1 MSNVTKTKAIII
13 VVITTVS
20 MLIPTAAYPL
30 GVGNI
35 KLQSRLNENL
45 KAEIELLD
53 SANEDLSGLH
63 VNLAPL
69 GKFVEAK
76 IPWSYFLKNIN
87 IKPVKK
93 ANGSI
98 LIELSSREVLKEVFL
113 SFILEISWSKGLSYR
128 EFTILLDPPDDY
140 NLSVVSAVPKTKPV
154 INNMLQFSTTE
165 GSKKT
170 AKKDNA
176 QYGPIKPSD
185 YIRGIAKK
193 IRYDDVSIEQ
203 MVIALFKANPEAFFT
218 DNINALV
225 IKKMLKIP
233 AKKEALQISR
243 KEALEQVNL
252 QNNMWKERSTAKA
265 QVPQIAIDIA
275 KNNSQTPLNNS
286 GTKIT
291 KSVSSIPNHGKK
303 ANEKQLAGTSSA
315 EILAILDKLDKLEQ
329 KIEVMQ
335 NILVSKDRLTI
346 SPVSGNEPPVN
357 EKTEPSALSSENLA
371 LIAKQDA
378 LEKQVAIMQTM
389 LTSKDELIATLQEK
403 NKAITAL
410 QVEPTPQ
417 SVATTKE
424 LKKDNAVVT
433 EIVTTT
439 TFSSIMQELKANSML
454 LLQIGAGGIFLG
466 LIGYFLRF
474 KRKKKQEKAEADAIN
489 EYLKPLDITK
499 SSFKNLSV
507 SINDFLSNS
516 HLHGIEVEHS
526 EMDICTE
533 ADVYLSYSK
542 YENAESLMRQAIKD
556 SPENFEYKLKL
567 LEVFLASENKI
578 AFASYKRQLAS
589 VIEHKDE
596 DFWERL
602 VKIENEYKKRESM
615 KPQADENSGEN
626 TDVHKT
632 ANELLADNIKKTA
645 ESRRL
650 MRHYRV
656 NELLSDDNTEV
667 NPSAVVSIKPIDN
680 SQTTVDDEIIV
691 DMYDFDNTEVNP
703 SAVVSIKPIDNS
715 QTTEEDE
722 ITFDIYDFYDIEVKP
737 SAVASIKPIDNSQTT
752 EEDEIT
758 FDMYDFYDTEVKPSA
773 EASMKPIDNSQT
785 TEDDE
790 ITFDIYD
797 FYDIEV
803 KPSAEASVESID
815 NSQTTVDDEI
825 TFDMYDFDDE
835 LLSDFDDTEVK
846 PIADNN
852 IQDHR

>member
-13 VVITTVS
+13 IVITTVS

-140 NLSVVSAVPKTKPV
+140 NLSVVSAVSAVPKTKPV

-165 GSKKT
+165 GNKKT

-275 KNNSQTPLNNS
+275 KNNSQTPLDNS

-357 EKTEPSALSSENLA
+357 EKTEPSSPSSENLA

-389 LTSKDELIATLQEK
+389 LTSKDKLIATLQEK

-439 TFSSIMQELKANSML
+439 TFSSIMQELKTNSML

-474 KRKKKQEKAEADAIN
+474 KRKKRQEKAEADAIN

-650 MRHYRV
+650 MRHFRV
-656 NELLSDDNTEV
+656 NELLSDDDTKV
-667 NPSAVVSIKPIDN
+667 KPSAEASIKPIDN
-680 SQTTVDDEIIV
+680 SQTTVDDKITV
-691 DMYDFDNTEVNP
+691 DMYDFNNTEVKP
-703 SAVVSIKPIDNS
+703 SIKPIDNS
-715 QTTEEDE
+715 QITVEDE
-722 ITFDIYDFYDIEVKP
+722 ITFDIYDFDNTEVKP
-737 SAVASIKPIDNSQTT
+737 SAEASIKPIDNSQ
-752 EEDEIT
+752 IT
-758 FDMYDFYDTEVKPSA
+758 VE
-773 EASMKPIDNSQT
+773 
-785 TEDDE
+785 DE

-797 FYDIEV
+797 FDDIEV

-815 NSQTTVDDEI
+815 NSQTTEDDEIAFDIYDFYDAEVKPSAEANMESIDNSQTTVDDEI
-825 TFDMYDFDDE
+825 AFDMYDFDDE

-852 IQDHR
+852 IQNHR

>member
-30 GVGNI
+30 GIGNI
-35 KLQSRLNENL
+35 KLQSRLNEHL

-69 GKFVEAK
+69 GKFIEAN

-113 SFILEISWSKGLSYR
+113 SFILEINWSKGLSYR
-128 EFTILLDPPDDY
+128 EFTVLLDPPDDY

-154 INNMLQFSTTE
+154 IDNMLPFFTT
-165 GSKKT
+165 SINKKADKT
-170 AKKDNA
+170 DKKNGA

-233 AKKEALQISR
+233 ARKEALQLSR

-252 QNNMWKERSTAKA
+252 QNNMWKERTTAKA

-291 KSVSSIPNHGKK
+291 KPVSSIPNHGEK
-303 ANEKQLAGTSSA
+303 ANEKQLAGTSSSA
-315 EILAILDKLDKLEQ
+315 EILAILTKLDKLEQ

-410 QVEPTPQ
+410 QVELTPK

-424 LKKDNAVVT
+424 LKKDNAVAT
-433 EIVTTT
+433 EIVITT
-439 TFSSIMQELKANSML
+439 TFSSIMQELKTNSML
-454 LLQIGAGGIFLG
+454 LLQIGSGGIFLG

-489 EYLKPLDITK
+489 EYLKPLDLAK

-516 HLHGIEVEHS
+516 HLQGIEVEHS

-556 SPENFEYKLKL
+556 YPENFEYKLKL
-567 LEVFLASENKI
+567 LEVFLASENKT

-589 VIEHKDE
+589 IIQHKDE
-596 DFWERL
+596 DFWDRL
-602 VKIENEYKKRESM
+602 VKIENEYKTRESM
-615 KPQADENSGEN
+615 RPKAEESSGEN
-626 TDVHKT
+626 TDANKA
-632 ANELLADNIKKTA
+632 ANELLDNIQKTA

-650 MRHYRV
+650 MRHFRV
-656 NELLSDDNTEV
+656 NELLSDDDTEV
-667 NPSAVVSIKPIDN
+667 KPSAVVSIKPIDN

-691 DMYDFDNTEVNP
+691 DMYDFDNTEVKP

-715 QTTEEDE
+715 
-722 ITFDIYDFYDIEVKP
+722 
-737 SAVASIKPIDNSQTT
+737 
-752 EEDEIT
+752 
-758 FDMYDFYDTEVKPSA
+758 
-773 EASMKPIDNSQT
+773 
-785 TEDDE
+785 
-790 ITFDIYD
+790 
-797 FYDIEV
+797 
-803 KPSAEASVESID
+803 
-815 NSQTTVDDEI
+815 
-825 TFDMYDFDDE
+825 
-835 LLSDFDDTEVK
+835 
-846 PIADNN
+846 
-852 IQDHR
+852 

>member
-1 MSNVTKTKAIII
+1 MSNVTKTKTMII

-20 MLIPTAAYPL
+20 MLIPTAAYSL

-35 KLQSRLNENL
+35 KLQSRLNEHL

-69 GKFVEAK
+69 GKFVEAN
-76 IPWSYFLKNIN
+76 IPWSYFLKNMN
-87 IKPVKK
+87 IKPVKR

-98 LIELSSREVLKEVFL
+98 FIEISSREALKEVFL

-128 EFTILLDPPDDY
+128 EFTVLLDPPDDY
-140 NLSVVSAVPKTKPV
+140 NLSVVSAAPKTKPV
-154 INNMLQFSTTE
+154 INNVLQLSTTE
-165 GSKKT
+165 ANKKT

-218 DNINALV
+218 DNINSLM

-233 AKKEALQISR
+233 ARKEALQISR

-252 QNNMWKERSTAKA
+252 QNNIWKERVSAKA
-265 QVPQIAIDIA
+265 RVPQTAIDIA
-275 KNNSQTPLNNS
+275 KNNSQIPLDNS

-315 EILAILDKLDKLEQ
+315 EILAILDKLDK

-357 EKTEPSALSSENLA
+357 EKTEPSAPSSENLA

-378 LEKQVAIMQTM
+378 LEKQVAIMQKM
-389 LTSKDELIATLQEK
+389 LASKDDLIATLQEK
-403 NKAITAL
+403 NKALTAL
-410 QVEPTPQ
+410 QVEPTSK

-424 LKKDNAVVT
+424 LKKDNAVAT
-433 EIVTTT
+433 EVVTTT
-439 TFSSIMQELKANSML
+439 TFSSIMRELKTNSML
-454 LLQIGAGGIFLG
+454 LLQIGSGGVFLA
-466 LIGYFLRF
+466 LIAYFLRF
-474 KRKKKQEKAEADAIN
+474 KRKKKQEKAEADAIT
-489 EYLKPLDITK
+489 EYLKPLDLAK

-516 HLHGIEVEHS
+516 HLHDVEVEHD
-526 EMDICTE
+526 EIDICTE
-533 ADVYLSYSK
+533 VDVYLSYSK

-556 SPENFEYKLKL
+556 HPENFEYKLKL
-567 LEVFLASENKI
+567 LEIFLASENKT

-589 VIEHKDE
+589 VIQHKDE

-602 VKIENEYKKRESM
+602 VKIEDEYKKRESM
-615 KPQADENSGEN
+615 RPQAEENSGEN
-626 TDVHKT
+626 TDVNRT
-632 ANELLADNIKKTA
+632 ANELLADNIQKTA

-656 NELLSDDNTEV
+656 SELLSDD
-667 NPSAVVSIKPIDN
+667 
-680 SQTTVDDEIIV
+680 
-691 DMYDFDNTEVNP
+691 
-703 SAVVSIKPIDNS
+703 
-715 QTTEEDE
+715 
-722 ITFDIYDFYDIEVKP
+722 
-737 SAVASIKPIDNSQTT
+737 
-752 EEDEIT
+752 
-758 FDMYDFYDTEVKPSA
+758 DTEVKPSA
-773 EASMKPIDNSQT
+773 EASM
-785 TEDDE
+785 
-790 ITFDIYD
+790 
-797 FYDIEV
+797 
-803 KPSAEASVESID
+803 ASIN
-815 NSQTTVDDEI
+815 NSQTTVNDEI
-825 TFDMYDFDDE
+825 TFDMYDFDDIGKAKCR
-835 LLSDFDDTEVK
+835 SKYGV
-846 PIADNN
+846 N
-852 IQDHR
+852 

>member
-20 MLIPTAAYPL
+20 MLIPTVAYPL

-76 IPWSYFLKNIN
+76 IPWNYFLKNIN

-275 KNNSQTPLNNS
+275 KNNLQIPLDNS

-632 ANELLADNIKKTA
+632 ANELL
-645 ESRRL
+645 
-650 MRHYRV
+650 
-656 NELLSDDNTEV
+656 SDDDTKV
-667 NPSAVVSIKPIDN
+667 KPSAEASIKSIDN
-680 SQTTVDDEIIV
+680 SQTTEDDEITV
-691 DMYDFDNTEVNP
+691 DMYDFDNTEVKP
-703 SAVVSIKPIDNS
+703 SAEASIKSIDNSQITMEDEITFDIYDFDDIEVKPSTEASVESIDNS
-715 QTTEEDE
+715 QTTADDE
-722 ITFDIYDFYDIEVKP
+722 ITFDIYDFYD
-737 SAVASIKPIDNSQTT
+737 A
-752 EEDEIT
+752 
-758 FDMYDFYDTEVKPSA
+758 EVKPSA

-785 TEDDE
+785 TADDE

-797 FYDIEV
+797 FYDAEV

-852 IQDHR
+852 TQGRR